1 MMLTREQMY
10 NDMNNPAFQRLV
22 VEFCYQSNRDTSK
35 AIFTMRP
42 HKEGYISL
50 RQIFVQHVVED
61 PSETSFAETVF
72 GDVGYWLR
80 IREQKE
86 MKNWLT
92 EWREEAEVIR
102 KSKAFKAIVNE
113 IETEG
118 KSSFQAAKYL
128 IEEPWKSK
136 HLSPADGRKARASS
150 KKTTIAAAESS
161 GLTHDIQRLKED
173 GFLN

>member
-50 RQIFVQHVVED
+50 RQIFVQHVAED
-61 PSETSFAETVF
+61 PSEASFAETVF

-80 IREQKE
+80 VREQKE
-86 MKNWLT
+86 MKSWLP

-102 KSKAFKAIVNE
+102 KSNAFKAVIQEVKE
-113 IETEG
+113 EG
-118 KSSFQAAKYL
+118 KNSFAAAKYL
-128 IEEPWKSK
+128 IEEPWK
-136 HLSPADGRKARASS
+136 GRS
-150 KKTTIAAAESS
+150 KKAVEQKRKTSEKAAASTVS
-161 GLTHDIQRLKED
+161 PED
-173 GFLN
+173 KALMQEYLQ